1 MIKRIGITLL
11 LLLLFFAPLPA
22 AAAER
27 GTAEEAQALV
37 EKAIARY
44 KEVGAEK
51 TFAEINTPGGPFVD
65 RDLYV
70 TVTGPDNRLIAM
82 GADPSRVG
90 NSIVGIKDVD
100 GKAFGDEI
108 IATASAEG
116 NWVEYKFENFT
127 NGKTETKTTFFKKVD
142 GYIFASGYY
151 KP

>member
-1 MIKRIGITLL
+1 MIKRIAIRLL
-11 LLLLFFAPLPA
+11 VLLFFAPLPA

-27 GTAEEAQALV
+27 GTAEEARVLV

-44 KEVGAEK
+44 KAVGTHK
-51 TFAEINTPGGPFVD
+51 TCAEINNPAGPFVD

-70 TVTGPDNRLIAM
+70 FVVGPDHKIIAH
-82 GADPSRVG
+82 GADKGRVG
-90 NSIVGIKDVD
+90 ESMVGFKDVD

-108 IATASAEG
+108 IAASAEG

-127 NGKTETKTTFFKKVD
+127 NKKTETKISFVKNVD
-142 GYIFASGYY
+142 GFVFGSGYY

>member
-11 LLLLFFAPLPA
+11 LLLFFAPLPA
-22 AAAER
+22 LAAER

-70 TVTGPDNRLIAM
+70 SVVGPDGKIIAH
-82 GADPSRVG
+82 GGDKSRIGKSLVG
-90 NSIVGIKDVD
+90 NVDQD
-100 GKAFGDEI
+100 GKAFGDEVI
-108 IATASAEG
+108 AATAEG
-116 NWVEYKFENFT
+116 KWVEYKWLNYMTKKFERKKSFV
-127 NGKTETKTTFFKKVD
+127 KKVD
-142 GYIFASGYY
+142 GYVFGSGYY

>member
-11 LLLLFFAPLPA
+11 LALLFFAPLPA
-22 AAAER
+22 SAAER

-44 KEVGAEK
+44 KEIGAEK
-51 TFAEINTPGGPFVD
+51 TIAEINTPGGPFVD

-70 TVTGPDNRLIAM
+70 FVIGPDHKIIAH
-82 GADPSRVG
+82 GADKGRIGNTMVG
-90 NSIVGIKDVD
+90 FKDVE
-100 GKAFGDEI
+100 GKVFGDEM
-108 IATASAEG
+108 IAASAEG

-127 NGKTETKTTFFKKVD
+127 NKKTETKTSFVKNVD
-142 GYIFASGYY
+142 GYVFGSGYY

>member
-1 MIKRIGITLL
+1 MIKRIGITL

-22 AAAER
+22 AATER

-70 TVTGPDNRLIAM
+70 TVTGPDHKMIAHGGDQGNI
-82 GADPSRVG
+82 GATLAGV
-90 NSIVGIKDVD
+90 KDVD

-108 IATASAEG
+108 I
-116 NWVEYKFENFT
+116 
-127 NGKTETKTTFFKKVD
+127 
-142 GYIFASGYY
+142 
-151 KP
+151 

>member
-1 MIKRIGITLL
+1 MIKRIAITL

-27 GTAEEAQALV
+27 GTAKEAQVLV

-44 KEVGAEK
+44 KAVGTHK
-51 TFAEINTPGGPFVD
+51 TFAEINNPAGPFVD

-70 TVTGPDNRLIAM
+70 FVVGPDHKIM
-82 GADPSRVG
+82 VG
-90 NSIVGIKDVD
+90 FKDVD

-108 IATASAEG
+108 IAASADG

-127 NGKTETKTTFFKKVD
+127 NKKTETKISFVKNVD
-142 GYIFASGYY
+142 GFVFGSGYY

>member
-11 LLLLFFAPLPA
+11 LGLLFFAPLPA
-22 AAAER
+22 STAER
-27 GTAEEAQALV
+27 GTAEEAQALA

-44 KEVGAEK
+44 KEVGAEQ
-51 TFAEINTPGGPFVD
+51 TITEINTPGGSFVD

-70 TVTGPDNRLIAM
+70 FVAGPDHKIIAH
-82 GADPSRVG
+82 GADPGRVG
-90 NSIVGIKDVD
+90 DTLVGFKDVE

-108 IATASAEG
+108 IAASAEG

-127 NGKTETKTTFFKKVD
+127 NGKSETKTSFVKNVD
-142 GYIFASGYY
+142 GYIFGCGYY

>member
-1 MIKRIGITLL
+1 MFQRIGITLL

-22 AAAER
+22 SAAER

-51 TFAEINTPGGPFVD
+51 TLAEINTPGGPFVD

-70 TVTGPDNRLIAM
+70 FVIGPDHKLIAH
-82 GADPSRVG
+82 GADPGRIG
-90 NSIVGIKDVD
+90 NSLVGEKDLD
-100 GKAFGDEI
+100 GKAFGDEM
-108 IATASAEG
+108 IAASAEG

-127 NGKTETKTTFFKKVD
+127 NKKAETKTSFVKNVD
-142 GYIFASGYY
+142 GYVFGSGYY